1 MADDA
6 LTIIKDTVE
15 DNVSDRQVEF
25 VGEMEGE
32 EYQFAVQYD
41 LLEALSGDV
50 PDGDAIEMFERYS
63 DDILDAALTALGRD
77 MEQSLVVVSENDLD

>member
-1 MADDA
+1 MADDM
-6 LTIIKDTVE
+6 LTVIKETVE
-15 DNVSDRQVEF
+15 DNVADRQVEF
-25 VGEMEGE
+25 VAELEGE

-50 PDGDAIEMFERYS
+50 PDGDAVEMFDRYS

-77 MEQSLVVVSENDLD
+77 MEQALVVVSENDLD

>member
-1 MADDA
+1 MAEDT
-6 LTIIKDTVE
+6 LTVVAGTVE

-25 VGEMEGE
+25 VGELDGE
-32 EYQFAVQYD
+32 EYQFAAQYD

-50 PDGDAIEMFERYS
+50 PDGDAVELFERYS

-77 MEQSLVVVSENDLD
+77 MEQSLVVVSENDLA

>member
-6 LTIIKDTVE
+6 LTVIKDTVE
-15 DNVSDRQVEF
+15 DNVSERQVEF
-25 VGEMEGE
+25 VGEVEGE

-50 PDGDAIEMFERYS
+50 PDGDAVELFERYS
-63 DDILDAALTALGRD
+63 DDILEAALTALGRE
-77 MEQSLVVVSENDLD
+77 MEQTLIVVSENDLD

>member
-6 LTIIKDTVE
+6 LTVIKDTVE
-15 DNVSDRQVEF
+15 DNISDRQVEF

-63 DDILDAALTALGRD
+63 DDILEAALTALGRD

>member
-1 MADDA
+1 MAEET
-6 LTIIKDTVE
+6 LTVVSGTVE

-25 VGEMEGE
+25 VGELDGE

-50 PDGDAIEMFERYS
+50 PYGDAVDLFDRYS
-63 DDILDAALTALGRD
+63 DDILDAALSALGRD
-77 MEQSLVVVSENDLD
+77 MEQAVVVVSENDLD

>member
-6 LTIIKDTVE
+6 LTVVKGTLE
-15 DNVSDRQVEF
+15 DNVADKQVEF
-25 VGEMEGE
+25 VGEIEGE

-41 LLEALSGDV
+41 VLEALSGDV
-50 PDGDAIEMFERYS
+50 PEDDALELFERYS
-63 DDILDAALTALGRD
+63 DDILEAALTALGRD

>member
-6 LTIIKDTVE
+6 LTVIKDTVE
-15 DNVSDRQVEF
+15 DNVSERQVEF
-25 VGEMEGE
+25 VGEVEGE

-50 PDGDAIEMFERYS
+50 PDGDAVELFERYS
-63 DDILDAALTALGRD
+63 DDILEAALTALGRD
-77 MEQSLVVVSENDLD
+77 MEQTLIVVSENDLD

>member
-6 LTIIKDTVE
+6 LTVIKDTVE
-15 DNVSDRQVEF
+15 DNVSERQVEF
-25 VGEMEGE
+25 VGEVEGE

-50 PDGDAIEMFERYS
+50 PDGDAVELFERYS
-63 DDILDAALTALGRD
+63 DDILEAALTALGRN
-77 MEQSLVVVSENDLD
+77 MEQTLIVVSENDLD

>member
-1 MADDA
+1 MAEET
-6 LTIIKDTVE
+6 LTVVSGTVE

-25 VGEMEGE
+25 VGELDGE

-50 PDGDAIEMFERYS
+50 PDGDAVDLFDRYS
-63 DDILDAALTALGRD
+63 DDILDAALSALGRD
-77 MEQSLVVVSENDLD
+77 MEQAVVVVSENDLD

>member
-6 LTIIKDTVE
+6 LTVIKDTVE
-15 DNVSDRQVEF
+15 DNVADRQVEF

>member
-6 LTIIKDTVE
+6 LTVIKDTVE
-15 DNVSDRQVEF
+15 DNVADRQVEF

-50 PDGDAIEMFERYS
+50 PDGDAIEMFDRYAE
-63 DDILDAALTALGRD
+63 DILEAALTALGRD